1 MAVWLAVCGFLC
13 GCVAV
18 LLCMCGCVCVWLCV
32 CVCVCVCV
40 DRHSFDQRLHV
51 WRRVPLARGSS
62 DAATGDGDAGNGSFV
77 LPLVFPGDEVSIA
90 QVAERRMRLQAATRT
105 AIEAWYE
112 SSDSDG
118 SVSTDSD
125 GRSQHRRRRRERRRV
140 RVLPPPAVGTFVCSR
155 NKQWQRGV
163 PETPMKPKF
172 WVARVMA
179 LGPGSGPDARP
190 DVVKVVKVRCRACR
204 GCVLGPLQLAGG
216 TSTSIRPHMHT
227 HPALRASC
235 RCHCDALYS

>member
-1 MAVWLAVCGFLC
+1 MRVCGWVVC
-13 GCVAV
+13 GSRC
-18 LLCMCGCVCVWLCV
+18 CG
-32 CVCVCVCV
+32 
-40 DRHSFDQRLHV
+40 HSFDQRLHV